1 MKRIL
6 TVVAV
11 LSLLLVVA
19 CNENDNESKPVE
31 NVTTEETN

>member
-6 TVVAV
+6 KVVAV

-19 CNENDNESKPVE
+19 CNESDDDSNSVKDI
-31 NVTTEETN
+31 TTEETN

>member
-1 MKRIL
+1 MERII
-6 TVVAV
+6 TVIAV
-11 LSLLLVVA
+11 LGLLLVVA